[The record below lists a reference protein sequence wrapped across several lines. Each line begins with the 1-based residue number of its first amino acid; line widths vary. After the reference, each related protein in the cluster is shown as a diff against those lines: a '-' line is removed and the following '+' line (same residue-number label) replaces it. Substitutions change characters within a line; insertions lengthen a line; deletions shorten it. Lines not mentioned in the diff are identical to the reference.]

1 MNTHIKT
8 EEYKDKG
15 YLKVWCDEGHYLTDW
30 DKEDIFK
37 FTSAKI
43 MFCPLGYNL
52 DNYYCITDEEY
63 KQYMEQLDEAAR
75 KRSEEENNKINTM
88 E

>member
-8 EEYKDKG
+8 EEYTDKG
-15 YLKVWCDEGHYLTDW
+15 YLKVWCDEGHYLTKW
-30 DKEDIFK
+30 DKVDIFQ

-43 MFCPLGYNL
+43 MFCPLGYDLNGL
-52 DNYYCITDEEY
+52 YCITEEEH
-63 KQYMEQLDEAAR
+63 KQYMEQLEEASR